1 MTPDSDG
8 IEELALAAAAG
19 DGKALDALIGAIQPE
34 VLRVCGRF
42 LPNHEDAEEACQDAL
57 LAVAKGIARF
67 DRRSAFRT
75 WLYRIAANRARS
87 TYQVLRQRFVES
99 SSASLPEQPDPRRT
113 SVVAGTRLDLLDGL
127 EALGRMHSEPLA
139 LRDVVGLSY
148 REIADL
154 IGVPEG
160 TVKSRVHEGRRR
172 MQVWLIDR
180 GT

>member
-1 MTPDSDG
+1 
-8 IEELALAAAAG
+8 
-19 DGKALDALIGAIQPE
+19 
-34 VLRVCGRF
+34 VRY
-42 LPNHEDAEEACQDAL
+42 
-57 LAVAKGIARF
+57 
-67 DRRSAFRT
+67 AF
-75 WLYRIAANRARS
+75 
-87 TYQVLRQRFVES
+87 
-99 SSASLPEQPDPRRT
+99 ASLPERPDPRRT

-127 EALGRMHSEPLA
+127 EALGSMFSEPLA

-172 MQVWLIDR
+172 MRVWLTER